1 MNWTPKQKEALM
13 YKNLGKILYKEDMFK
28 IQHQLGY
35 GEKGSNTQYNIVV
48 AKDCPTK
55 EIRAIVLM
63 HEVGHIVYRHLDV
76 DFKKEFK
83 NIKTIFDKLNKPY
96 NLISKYGGPMSF
108 LNIAMDLE
116 VNSKLLT
123 FGNIKTMEKYF
134 KLCTPDSYEVETMDS
149 FRDYYEPLIA
159 KLEDNLDLQQIGE
172 SMSDLPSNAN
182 QGKGTGDSSFDK
194 EFQKEVYKSSTDYCN
209 QYDSQFEELDR
220 EEISA
225 GNTDSPS
232 EQTSKPGKGSASQEI
247 EIVPNNEK
255 TIVKFLQQII
265 TRPEAQ
271 YQPDIMRIHNRG
283 TKVNDQG
290 ILYSSKKRKKIQGKA
305 KFCFIVD
312 VSGSMYTDSIL
323 KAIGALNSTLGFVD
337 KNSKLVTWN
346 EDKVE
351 EFDINSIPSK
361 IKTGGGTDMAS
372 AVKYAKEEGY
382 TDIVIYS
389 DFETDMDPLA
399 KESEKLRMYSIVVE
413 NNYNKED
420 CLEHNYFKSNKK
432 MIRVR

>member
-35 GEKGSNTQYNIVV
+35 GEKGSNTQYNIVI

-55 EIRAIVLM
+55 EVRSIVLM

-134 KLCTPDSYEVETMDS
+134 KLCTPDGYKVEIMDS

-159 KLEDNLDLQQIGE
+159 KLEDNSNSQQIDKA
-172 SMSDLPSNAN
+172 MSDLPSNARP
-182 QGKGTGDSSFDK
+182 SSDQQK
-194 EFQKEVYKSSTDYCN
+194 DPNDPSQKDEF
-209 QYDSQFEELDR
+209 SQESYYPADASGYPGQPSEELD
-220 EEISA
+220 ISEVIM

-232 EQTSKPGKGSASQEI
+232 EQPGKGGTSQEV

-271 YQPDIMRIHNRG
+271 YQPDVMRLHNRG
-283 TKVNDQG
+283 TRVNDQS

-399 KESEKLRMYSIVVE
+399 KESEKLRMYSIIVE
-413 NNYNKED
+413 NDYNKED
-420 CLEHNYFKSNKK
+420 YLEHNYFKKNKK